1 MRRRNTA
8 IFGLGASV
16 LGIATVIFGFWGRFV
31 LGSSAIWTAGDGWN
45 VIHPARFVA
54 SGAFPYLYSPYFAKQ
69 ARWPY
74 PPGLPVLFAPVAWL
88 IDRLGLSVSEPPLIL
103 PRATG
108 WFVLAPALVFVGAVM
123 APAVAGLARRLGARC
138 DISAGLLAATAGGFS
153 AAVLYGHAEDIV
165 AVTALVGAVGAAL
178 DARWRRVGVL
188 LGVALLFKQ
197 WAFVLVPLL
206 LSAAPP
212 AIRRGLLLRAVVV
225 PGVPILVCLLYDPR
239 NTVRALTGAQSA
251 VALGHAFPWIPSS
264 SALVTAA
271 PLRVVGLVVLAV
283 LGWCWGRRCQGTALV
298 AAAGGL
304 MALRLLTEPVLFS
317 YYLAQIAPF
326 VLVVT
331 AARSSRAMLWAQGL
345 GLAALSLW
353 FAQHPSPWVWWP
365 VAAALA
371 SPSTVVLLQ
380 ARRAV
385 DPTAGSGAPRSADV
399 ERCVAT
405 TPAGSIS

>member
-1 MRRRNTA
+1 
-8 IFGLGASV
+8 
-16 LGIATVIFGFWGRFV
+16 
-31 LGSSAIWTAGDGWN
+31 

-88 IDRLGLSVSEPPLIL
+88 IDRLGLSVSEPPMIL
-103 PRATG
+103 PNASG
-108 WFVLAPALVFVGAVM
+108 WFVLAPALVFVGAAL

-138 DISAGLLAATAGGFS
+138 DISVALLAVTAGGFS
-153 AAVLYGHAEDIV
+153 AAILYGHAEDLV
-165 AVTALVGAVGAAL
+165 AVTALVGAVSAAL

-212 AIRRGLLLRAVVV
+212 PMRRGLLLRAVTV
-225 PGVPILVCLLYDPR
+225 PGAPILVCVLYDPG
-239 NTVRALTGAQSA
+239 NTLRALTGAQSA
-251 VALGHAFPWIPSS
+251 VALGHAFPWIQAS

-271 PLRVVGLVVLAV
+271 PLRVLGLVVLAA
-283 LGWCWGRRCQGTALV
+283 LGWSWGRRSRGRALV

-317 YYLAQIAPF
+317 YYLAQVAPF
-326 VLVVT
+326 VLVLT
-331 AARSSRAMLWAQGL
+331 AARTSRAMVWAHGL
-345 GLAALSLW
+345 SLAALSLW
-353 FAQHPSPWVWWP
+353 FAQHPSPWIWWP
-365 VAAALA
+365 AAAALA
-371 SPSTVVLLQ
+371 APSAVVLFR
-380 ARRAV
+380 ARRASESN
-385 DPTAGSGAPRSADV
+385 AGWAAQGTTDV
-399 ERCVAT
+399 EPCAAA